1 MSVYNSV
8 LTFQFQLLV
17 KRRNSSAA
25 EIDERYCQV
34 GITPSSSTE
43 MTNYRIGLE
52 RSNQSI
58 NQSEEG

>member
-34 GITPSSSTE
+34 GITPSTE